1 MEWFWYFLLYSFLG
15 YLLEKL
21 FAALTRSRHRVRKC
35 RLVLPLCPVYGLAMV
50 AVLCLPTD
58 MTDTFGKL
66 WLYGALTVTAVEFA
80 VHFFYDKVLGVSFW
94 DYSATKMDVD
104 GRICMPFS
112 VAWGFLV
119 VLAVRWVQPWLVVLV
134 AAIPPRLAWSVLGIL
149 IADTFFS
156 LRILLHSHDVD
167 LMSLPR
173 LVRWLQQA

>member
-21 FAALTRSRHRVRKC
+21 FAALTHSPRRVRKC

-50 AVLCLPTD
+50 AVLRLPMD
-58 MTDTFGKL
+58 MKDTFEKL

-80 VHFFYDKVLGVSFW
+80 VHFFYDKVLGVAFW
-94 DYSATKMDVD
+94 DYSDTKMDVD

-112 VAWGFLV
+112 VIWGFLV
-119 VLAVRWVQPWLVVLV
+119 VLAVRRVQPWVVML
-134 AAIPPRLAWSVLGIL
+134 AAGISPLLTWLVLGLL

-156 LRILLHSHDVD
+156 LRILLHSHDVE
-167 LMSLPR
+167 LMSVPR
-173 LVRWLQQA
+173 LVSWLQEV

>member
-21 FAALTRSRHRVRKC
+21 FAALSRSPHRVRKC
-35 RLVLPLCPVYGLAMV
+35 RLVLPICPVYGLAVM
-50 AVLCLPTD
+50 AALLLPPD
-58 MTDTFGKL
+58 MTDSLWEL
-66 WLYGALTVTAVEFA
+66 WLYGALTVTGVEFA
-80 VHFFYDKVLGVSFW
+80 VHLFYDKALGVAFW

-119 VLAVRWVQPWLVVLV
+119 VLAVEVVHPWLAWLV
-134 AAIPPRLAWSVLGIL
+134 TLIPPLLSWVALGIV
-149 IADTFFS
+149 ITDTFFS
-156 LRILLHSHDVD
+156 LRILFHSRDID

-173 LVRWLQQA
+173 FWRWLQQT

>member
-1 MEWFWYFLLYSFLG
+1 MEWFWYFLWYSFLG

-21 FAALTRSRHRVRKC
+21 FAALTRSPRRVRKC
-35 RLVLPLCPVYGLAMV
+35 RLLLPLCPVYGLAMV
-50 AVLCLPTD
+50 AALRLPVD
-58 MTDTFGKL
+58 MTDTFWKL

-80 VHFFYDKVLGVSFW
+80 VHFFYDKALGVAFW

-119 VLAVRWVQPWLVVLV
+119 VLAVRWVQPWLAGLI
-134 AAIPPRLAWSVLGIL
+134 AGIPPLLTWGMLWL
-149 IADTFFS
+149 MIADTFFS
-156 LRILLHSHDVD
+156 LRILLHGRDVD

>member
-1 MEWFWYFLLYSFLG
+1 MEWFGYFLLYSFLG

-21 FAALTRSRHRVRKC
+21 FAALTRSSRRVRKC

-50 AVLCLPTD
+50 AVLRLPTD
-58 MTDTFGKL
+58 MTDTFWKL

-80 VHFFYDKVLGVSFW
+80 VHFFYDKVLGVAFW

-112 VAWGFLV
+112 VVWGFLV
-119 VLAVRWVQPWLVVLV
+119 VLAVRWVQPWLVMLV
-134 AAIPPRLAWSVLGIL
+134 AVIPPLLTWVMLGIL
-149 IADTFFS
+149 ISDTFFS

-173 LVRWLQQA
+173 LMRWLQQA